1 MFDHILVPIDGS
13 TDSWIALEQAI
24 DIAQEENGLIQGLF
38 VADVRL
44 IEAPYWSAAPPDEAN
59 PEVDPTRTQIALK
72 VGRLV
77 SERGQEILAK
87 LDERCAEANIYS
99 TTEYVEGVADRVIL
113 DRARRSDLVV
123 LGRRGEGGHW
133 AGPQLG
139 STFETVVRHA
149 AAPVLAAQAEPR
161 RISRILIAY
170 DGSRSANEALQVAAN
185 FAHRHGDDVVLLTV
199 DDDRQGRR
207 QHFANAKQTLAEQGL
222 TGKVFFH
229 EGHAAEVILNTAREE
244 DCDLIA
250 MGAYGHSH
258 FIETF
263 FGSTVDEVVHRAIC
277 PVLVCR

>member
-24 DIAQEENGLIQGLF
+24 EIAQEENSIIQGLF

-44 IEAPYWSAAPPDEAN
+44 IEAPYWSAVPPDKAN
-59 PEVDPTRTQIALK
+59 PEVDPTKMQIALK

-77 SERGQEILAK
+77 SERGQEVLAE
-87 LDERCAEANIYS
+87 LDERCEKANVPS
-99 TTEYVEGVADRVIL
+99 NTEYVEGVVDRIIL
-113 DRARRSDLVV
+113 DRARHSDLVV
-123 LGRRGEGGHW
+123 MGRRGEGGHW

-139 STFETVVRHA
+139 STFETVIRHSTT
-149 AAPVLAAQAEPR
+149 PVLAAQAEPR

-170 DGSRSANEALQVAAN
+170 DGSKSADDAMQVAIN
-185 FAHRHGDDVVLLTV
+185 FAHKRGDDIVLLTV
-199 DDDRQGRR
+199 DDDRLGR
-207 QHFANAKQTLAEQGL
+207 QQNFADAKQWLSQHGL
-222 TGKVFFH
+222 TGKAFFR
-229 EGHAAEVILNTAREE
+229 EGHVTEVILDTVREE

-250 MGAYGHSH
+250 MGAYGHNH

-277 PVLVCR
+277 PVLICR